1 MKKIRKHIDVVSNE
15 EIFNENLNNGLYI
28 EPWVVYIGNE
38 ENGYSIV
45 YSKNQNK
52 TEHIDP
58 NIVEV
63 INGRLLKLED
73 ESIKKIEFL
82 NQELRNIKIS
92 DLDKDNKITINLDDM
107 IIDGGYYAEDENN
120 KEELPSA

>member
-58 NIVEV
+58 NIIEV
-63 INGRLLKLED
+63 IDGRLRILED
-73 ESIKKIEFL
+73 ESIKKIEFI
-82 NQELRNIKIS
+82 NQEDRNIKIS
-92 DLDKDNKITINLDDM
+92 DLDENNKITINLDDM
-107 IIDGGYYAEDENN
+107 IIDGGYYAEDEDN

>member
-58 NIVEV
+58 NIIEV
-63 INGRLLKLED
+63 IDGRLRKLED
-73 ESIKKIEFL
+73 ESIKKIEFI
-82 NQELRNIKIS
+82 NQEDRNIKIS
-92 DLDKDNKITINLDDM
+92 DLDENNKITINLDDM
-107 IIDGGYYAEDENN
+107 IIDGGYYAEDEDN

>member
-58 NIVEV
+58 NIIEV
-63 INGRLLKLED
+63 IDGRLRILED
-73 ESIKKIEFL
+73 ESIKKIEFI
-82 NQELRNIKIS
+82 NQEDRNIKIS
-92 DLDKDNKITINLDDM
+92 DLDENNKITINLDDM